1 MKSIES
7 LKLRPS
13 VDNPVPNYFD
23 NSLNR
28 RLQQNMQL
36 NQNQNLVD
44 DAKFSMS
51 GSQPV
56 VLTDARQTNVTNNGG
71 GGGNNNQIASVRD
84 DTFAQEYF
92 NSVSYSA

>member
-1 MKSIES
+1 M
-7 LKLRPS
+7 R
-13 VDNPVPNYFD
+13 
-23 NSLNR
+23 
-28 RLQQNMQL
+28 L

-56 VLTDARQTNVTNNGG
+56 VVTDARQTVTNNNGG
-71 GGGNNNQIASVRD
+71 GGGGGDQMPSARD
-84 DTFAQEYF
+84 DTFAQEFF

>member
-7 LKLRPS
+7 LKLKPS

-36 NQNQNLVD
+36 NQNQNLLN
-44 DAKFSMS
+44 DAKFSLS

-56 VLTDARQTNVTNNGG
+56 VVTDARQTVTNNNGG
-71 GGGNNNQIASVRD
+71 GGGGDQMPSARD
-84 DTFAQEYF
+84 DTFAQEFF